1 MIFFSAAPRECRGF
15 SKNTKKNDDMKATDK
30 SDRILL
36 GICRWVTDRVS
47 ENVLIGIFCV
57 GALIA
62 AFAV

>member
-1 MIFFSAAPRECRGF
+1 
-15 SKNTKKNDDMKATDK
+15 MKATDK

-36 GICRWVTDRVS
+36 GICRWVTDRIN
-47 ENVLIGIFCV
+47 ENVLIGILCV

>member
-1 MIFFSAAPRECRGF
+1 
-15 SKNTKKNDDMKATDK
+15 MKATDK

-47 ENVLIGIFCV
+47 ENVLIGILCV

>member
-1 MIFFSAAPRECRGF
+1 MIFFSTASRERRGF
-15 SKNTKKNDDMKATDK
+15 YRTLKNDDMKATDK

-36 GICRWVTDRVS
+36 GICRWVTDRIN
-47 ENVLIGIFCV
+47 ENVLIGILCV

>member
-1 MIFFSAAPRECRGF
+1 MIFFSTASRERRGF
-15 SKNTKKNDDMKATDK
+15 YRTLKNDDMKATDK

-47 ENVLIGIFCV
+47 EDVLIGIFCV

>member
-1 MIFFSAAPRECRGF
+1 
-15 SKNTKKNDDMKATDK
+15 MKATDK

-36 GICRWVTDRVS
+36 GICRWVNERVN
-47 ENVLIGIFCV
+47 EDVLIGILCV

>member
-1 MIFFSAAPRECRGF
+1 MIFFIPPHVSVAVFQEP
-15 SKNTKKNDDMKATDK
+15 KKNDDMKATDK

>member
-1 MIFFSAAPRECRGF
+1 MIFFSTASRERRGF
-15 SKNTKKNDDMKATDK
+15 YRTLKNDDMKATDK

-36 GICRWVTDRVS
+36 GICRWVTERVN
-47 ENVLIGIFCV
+47 ENVLIGILCV